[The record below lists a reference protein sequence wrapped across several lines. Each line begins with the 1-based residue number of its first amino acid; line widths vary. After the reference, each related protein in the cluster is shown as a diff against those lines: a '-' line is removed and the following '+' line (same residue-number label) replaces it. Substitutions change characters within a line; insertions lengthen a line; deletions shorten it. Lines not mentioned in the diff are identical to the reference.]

1 MGRFRL
7 PRRLGAG
14 ETAELVEHLGE
25 LRGRL
30 TVSLL
35 ALTGTTAL
43 AYAFHGR
50 LIETLNSTLPNQIS
64 QPITLSVAEP
74 FMTSLKVSLYA
85 GFLLALPIFL
95 WQFWGFI
102 APALD
107 RGAQRSV
114 RTLVLFST
122 LLLAAGITF
131 GYKIA
136 LPASVHFLTTFDAEL
151 YDVQVR
157 ASSFYTFAL
166 LVILSVGIVFQLPI
180 FVLGLVRLGVTS
192 STRLRRNRRIGYVIV
207 TAVAVALP
215 GVDPITTLLT
225 LVPLLLLFETS
236 IWLSV
241 LMERRQRIAAAEL
254 ASSAAR

>member
-1 MGRFRL
+1 VARFRL
-7 PRRLGAG
+7 PRRLAEG

-30 TVSLL
+30 VVSLL
-35 ALTGTTAL
+35 AFAGTTAF

-50 LIETLNSTLPNQIS
+50 LIDSLNEALPAGVS

-95 WQFWGFI
+95 WQFWGFV

-107 RGAQRSV
+107 RGAQRAV
-114 RTLVLFST
+114 RALVLFSGA
-122 LLLAAGITF
+122 LLAIGVAF
-131 GYKIA
+131 GFKVA
-136 LPASVHFLTTFDAEL
+136 LPAAVHFLTTFDAEL
-151 YDVQVR
+151 YDVEVR
-157 ASSFYTFAL
+157 ASSYYSFAL
-166 LVILSVGIVFQLPI
+166 LVLLSVGIVFQLPI

-192 STRLRRNRRIGYVIV
+192 ATKLRRNRRLGYVIV

-215 GVDPITTLLT
+215 GVDPITTLLE
-225 LVPLLLLFETS
+225 LVPLLVLFESS
-236 IWLSV
+236 IWLAV
-241 LMERRQRIAAAEL
+241 LMERRQRIAAE
-254 ASSAAR
+254 AAATAG